1 MLHQRGVPIRQR
13 LATGMISH
21 GRRQRIR
28 TMPLWHSTEFPER
41 FLNAGTQCFK
51 RFGKAQRHRFH
62 IAVRQHAVVQRVI
75 ESRSGDRH
83 LELVADRE
91 VTGRQPSRMMNLTE
105 EDRLAW
111 TVQASP
117 FRHTPFERSSSGI
130 GKPTDVILLQPVE
143 QCLRFEP
150 WFRFQPL
157 LQFVPNLFERID
169 SRAVVSSRFP
179 LRRQSLVI
187 AVLAC
192 GFLTHLGHPCRSG
205 QCPAQIEQPPQF
217 LDSSIR
223 DHRNLHVIRELQ

>member
-1 MLHQRGVPIRQR
+1 MVHQRGVPVGQCF
-13 LATGMISH
+13 AAGMISH

-28 TMPLWHSTEFPER
+28 TMPLWHSAEFPEG
-41 FLNAGTQCFK
+41 FLNAGTEGFE

-62 IAVRQHAVVQRVI
+62 IAVRQHAVVQPVI

-83 LELVADRE
+83 LELIADRE
-91 VTGRQPSRMMNLTE
+91 VAGRQPSGIMNLTE

-111 TVQASP
+111 TVKASP
-117 FRHTPFERSSSGI
+117 FRHTPFERASSGI
-130 GKPTDVILLQPVE
+130 GKPTGVTLLQPVE
-143 QCLRFEP
+143 QCLRFELRL
-150 WFRFQPL
+150 RFQPL
-157 LQFVPNLFERID
+157 LHFVPNLFERID

-179 LRRQSLVI
+179 LRRQSPVI

-192 GFLTHLGHPCRSG
+192 CFLTHLGHPCRSG

-223 DHRNLHVIRELQ
+223 DHRNLHVIRELR